1 MIRDVFRMLSIEFGI
16 YRHGARLL
24 QVLRCMVH
32 VLPEE
37 LGQGKEERS
46 ELRALSRILPRV

>member
-1 MIRDVFRMLSIEFGI
+1 MIRDLFRMLSVRYLSARRKVAAGI
-16 YRHGARLL
+16 TGTL
-24 QVLRCMVH
+24 H

-37 LGQGKEERS
+37 PGQGKEERS

>member
-1 MIRDVFRMLSIEFGI
+1 MICDLFRMISMEFGI
-16 YRHGARLL
+16 YRHGTRVAGITGT
-24 QVLRCMVH
+24 

-37 LGQGKEERS
+37 PGQGKEERS